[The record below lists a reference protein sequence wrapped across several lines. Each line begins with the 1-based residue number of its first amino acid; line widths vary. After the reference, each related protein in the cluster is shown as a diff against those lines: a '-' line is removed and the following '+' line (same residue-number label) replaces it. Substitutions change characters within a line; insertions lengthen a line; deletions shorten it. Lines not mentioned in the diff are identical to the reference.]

1 MFSSIYEYRLPQFVS
16 NLYLGLLLIK
26 TLYVALGEDFET
38 FLTRADIINVS
49 SCVGLSK
56 SQATKTGTLKR
67 RLACLHPFKP
77 NHS

>member
-56 SQATKTGTLKR
+56 PQALKTDTLKR